1 MLYITAQCM
10 QMCQRPRA
18 SLLAARSCA
27 SQVSWV
33 SNDRTAFIAK
43 TVPVSTMLP
52 LIGSKLDRSRSVY
65 CRAAAP
71 QSTKLDSSMIW
82 GDIMML
88 TATELASERLPKQV
102 TGVLSLTLLA
112 AWIGVRRWRYCCGT
126 TQSSANSAVL
136 AGGNCKGG
144 LHCQAA
150 APIQLPICI
159 WHSAWDAAG
168 SYNMGMLAKS
178 KVAFFLWSNSNLRL
192 TVHLQL
198 LFVPTAMAMY
208 ACLVSHHLL
217 DGSVFRVPPGARV
230 SPEGE
235 VMIAALFTLMSWRGI
250 YSSQMF

>member
-1 MLYITAQCM
+1 
-10 QMCQRPRA
+10 MCQQPRP

-27 SQVSWV
+27 SQLSWV
-33 SNDRTAFIAK
+33 SNDRTAFTAK
-43 TVPVSTMLP
+43 TAPTSTRLP
-52 LIGSKLDRSRSVY
+52 LRGLKSDYPRSVH

-112 AWIGVRRWRYCCGT
+112 AWIGVAT
-126 TQSSANSAVL
+126 A
-136 AGGNCKGG
+136 KGDYTVKQQHTFSYQYAYG
-144 LHCQAA
+144 ILLGMQQAA
-150 APIQLPICI
+150 IT
-159 WHSAWDAAG
+159 W
-168 SYNMGMLAKS
+168 
-178 KVAFFLWSNSNLRL
+178 
-192 TVHLQL
+192 L

-217 DGSVFRVPPGARV
+217 DSSVFRVPPGARV